1 MLGSGWQGHLN
12 EASTQRDVVSVC
24 NQFLT
29 MWSAAELAEL
39 PEACRPKDVVV
50 LEDVTPYAVKLVLQL
65 VDGDSVTAPM
75 LARMSTFFT
84 KAALRLAE
92 IREASRGRV
101 THDDQLHT
109 AFLTRKVTG

>member
-39 PEACRPKDVVV
+39 PEACRPRGIIALKDVS
-50 LEDVTPYAVKLVLQL
+50 PYAVKLVLQL
-65 VDGDSVTAPM
+65 GDGDSVMAPM
-75 LARMSTFFT
+75 LVRMSIFFT
-84 KAALRLAE
+84 KAVLRLAE
-92 IREASRGRV
+92 IRAASRGEV

-109 AFLTRKVTG
+109 AFLTRKATG